1 MRELKMKKGKSLNFF
16 KTFIKV
22 LVELVRGAKYE
33 FIKHL
38 GFVVCVVQVLF
49 PVMVCV
55 LVQET
60 EINYLAV
67 ILISCFFYFVVKCL
81 KEVSYILNST
91 SRTGFP
97 IPEHYLTEVDRNGF
111 IGFKQGAEEEAIL
124 YLNDVEEYL
133 KKKGY
138 L

>member
-1 MRELKMKKGKSLNFF
+1 MKNRKKLNFF
-16 KTFIKV
+16 KTFVQV
-22 LVELVRGAKYE
+22 LLELVLGAKYE

-38 GFVVCVVQVLF
+38 GFIVCTVQVLF
-49 PVMVCV
+49 PVMICV
-55 LVQET
+55 LVQDT
-60 EINYLAV
+60 KVNYATVFLLSCVFYLA
-67 ILISCFFYFVVKCL
+67 IKCF
-81 KEVSYILNST
+81 KEVSCILNST
-91 SRTGFP
+91 SKTGFP
-97 IPEHYLTEVDRNGF
+97 IPEHYLTETDGNGF